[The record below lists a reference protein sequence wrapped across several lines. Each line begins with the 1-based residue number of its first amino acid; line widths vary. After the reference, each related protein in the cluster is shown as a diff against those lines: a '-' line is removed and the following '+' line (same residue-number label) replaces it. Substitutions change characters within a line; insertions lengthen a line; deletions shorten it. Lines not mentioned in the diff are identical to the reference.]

1 MINYIINRKT
11 LAVTALNEKQ
21 SLVYE
26 AGRQLVIERN
36 TLHIVRKSCQV
47 FGSTYR
53 GRTEGTKKITGY
65 RYKMPIV
72 VQDYDG
78 IVIFPTQSPT
88 APINDWI
95 SLQHVEHF
103 YPNLAKNTTFV
114 RFDNGLLLE
123 FGISFPS
130 FQSQYMKACY
140 LSTIIKRNK

>member
-1 MINYIINRKT
+1 MISYIINRKT

-26 AGRQLVIERN
+26 GGRQLVIERSSLN
-36 TLHIVRKSCQV
+36 IVRKSCQV

-72 VQDYDG
+72 VQDYDE

-88 APINDWI
+88 SQINDWI

-103 YPNLAKNTTFV
+103 YPNLSKNTTFV

-123 FGISFPS
+123 FGISYAS
-130 FQSQYMKACY
+130 FQSQYMRACY
-140 LSTIIKRNK
+140 LKTIISRNK